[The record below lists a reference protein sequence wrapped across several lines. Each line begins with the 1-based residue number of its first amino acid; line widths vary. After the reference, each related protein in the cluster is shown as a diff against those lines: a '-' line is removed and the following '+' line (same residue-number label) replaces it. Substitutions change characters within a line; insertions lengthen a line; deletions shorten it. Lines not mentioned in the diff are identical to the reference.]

1 MLNKKV
7 KICGITNLSD
17 ALVACKAGADALGF
31 VFYKKSPRYI
41 EPLKAKEIASK
52 LPPFVKKVGL
62 FVQESPDFI
71 NKTIKLSGMDIAQ
84 LHFDVKEKFL
94 QELDCDFLEVIRVKS
109 QDDIKNI
116 KKDRYVLVD
125 AFVESY
131 GGEGKRINPKWFEN
145 VDCSK
150 MILAGGLNENN
161 IKTVLDLGFYGFD
174 VSSGVEKDKG
184 IKDHKKIENFIKLAK
199 NDN

>member
-1 MLNKKV
+1 MSNKRV

-17 ALVACKAGADALGF
+17 ALTACESGADALGF

-41 EPLKAKEIASK
+41 EPFKAKEIALK

-62 FVQESPDFI
+62 FVNEIPEFI
-71 NKTIKLSGMDIAQ
+71 NKTVKLSGMDIAQ
-84 LHFDVKEKFL
+84 LHFDIKEEFL
-94 QELDCDFLEVIRVKS
+94 KELDCDFLEVARVRS
-109 QDDIKNI
+109 RDDIKNI
-116 KKDRYVLVD
+116 KKDRYILVD

-131 GGEGKRINPKWFEN
+131 GGEGKRIDPKWFEN

-174 VSSGVEKDKG
+174 VSSGVEKTKG
-184 IKDHKKIENFIKLAK
+184 IKDHEKIKNFIKTAK
-199 NDN
+199 NI